1 MTSYLFGTKRSVLS
15 YTSAELAFSAV
26 PNDEA
31 PGKAPAH
38 AYFTGVL
45 EAVTEIREVAIEIA
59 AEAETRPTPVD
70 PRTLQEL
77 VQAGRTRL
85 QRERARKDRDA
96 WGLTVAH
103 VSLLEERLRP

>member
-1 MTSYLFGTKRSVLS
+1 MTSHLFGTKRTLLS

-31 PGKAPAH
+31 AGKAPAH
-38 AYFTGVL
+38 AYFAGIF
-45 EAVTEIREVAIEIA
+45 EAVTAINEVVVEIA
-59 AEAETRPTPVD
+59 TEVETRPVPVQ
-70 PRTLQEL
+70 PASLQDL

-96 WGLTVAH
+96 WGLTLAH